1 MSGPHRASLSNAGVL
16 EGKKSHPEE
25 KGATE
30 LMTARPEYSSAA
42 EAQDTDLKT
51 NFMKM
56 MEVPKE
62 EVKKSLKR
70 KKANKRNGG
79 NQ

>member
-1 MSGPHRASLSNAGVL
+1 MLGSLK
-16 EGKKSHPEE
+16 EKKSYPEE

-56 MEVPKE
+56 MEVPKK